1 MKLLVTTA
9 AAGLLGLAFSAA
21 PAAAQQTG
29 PASIEVA
36 RTGSSCPSGYSQGG
50 NGISYKNR
58 PNPNM
63 CYADG
68 SKPPFVMKK
77 ESLSDPCPA
86 GLRAESSGSLWC
98 TNKPEARGM
107 APEQWL
113 AKGKFPKPSKA
124 ARCPATYRSS
134 LDFTECYTSI
144 DNPPAVRLSKGKPC
158 GPDEVNEFDLW
169 CTSRF
174 DHLPYSE
181 IESAA
186 FGDYAKLLDLA
197 ALEGR
202 PYSTV
207 PGNGQENK
215 ASPGIRAWY
224 QAQGKLTTAA
234 ASPAASSSPKGDDYG
249 DLDDDARAAAVA
261 RAIADSNARQS
272 AQAQCTTDSGS
283 AAGAAIGGAVGGDT
297 GAKIGSMLGGLGK
310 KKKKQAGC

>member
-1 MKLLVTTA
+1 MKLLFSATA
-9 AAGLLGLAFSAA
+9 ASLLGLAFSAA

-29 PASIEVA
+29 PAQIEIA
-36 RTGSSCPSGYSQGG
+36 RTGSTCPSGYSRGSTAG
-50 NGISYKNR
+50 LTNSTK
-58 PNPNM
+58 PNPDL

-68 SKPPFVMKK
+68 SKPPYVMKK
-77 ESLSDPCPA
+77 ASLSDPCPA

-113 AKGKFPKPSKA
+113 AKGRFPKPSKA

-197 ALEGR
+197 AAEGR

-224 QAQGKLTTAA
+224 QAQGKLTAA
-234 ASPAASSSPKGDDYG
+234 AAAPAASGPSKGDHTSAAEDE
-249 DLDDDARAAAVA
+249 ARGMAAA
-261 RAIADSNARQS
+261 RGMTGSNAGQP
-272 AQAQCTTDSGS
+272 APAQCTSGS
-283 AAGAAIGGAVGGDT
+283 ATGAAIGGAVGGDA